1 MMDELFQEVEYL
13 ELLGVSELEAW
24 SVILELVREKVKD
37 AYANRNED
45 LIDRYNKEIDI
56 IQKQLIRL
64 SKK

>member
-24 SVILELVREKVKD
+24 SVILELVRAKVKE

-45 LIDRYNKEIDI
+45 LINRYNKEIDI

>member
-24 SVILELVREKVKD
+24 SVILEVVRDKVKE
-37 AYANRNED
+37 AYANRTED
-45 LIDRYNKEIDI
+45 LINRYNKEIDI